1 MSQALTAFEHDYRA
15 VITAGWLEAAELF
28 RLGALADDVFGE
40 SRGANRVLAYVL
52 RSIFL
57 DLARRLDGEPVWPE
71 LGYFLK
77 TLNAP
82 IEAAIIGLKR
92 PLTEETAARMAIKL
106 LDGRRSFFA

>member
-1 MSQALTAFEHDYRA
+1 
-15 VITAGWLEAAELF
+15 LEPAELF

-52 RSIFL
+52 RSI
-57 DLARRLDGEPVWPE
+57 RRLDGEPVSPE

-92 PLTEETAARMAIKL
+92 PLTEETAAHVAIKL
-106 LDGRRSFFA
+106 LDGRRSFLA

>member
-1 MSQALTAFEHDYRA
+1 MPSWPARTLA
-15 VITAGWLEAAELF
+15 AG
-28 RLGALADDVFGE
+28 
-40 SRGANRVLAYVL
+40 GANRVLAYIL

-57 DLARRLDGEPVWPE
+57 ALARHMDGEPVSPE

-92 PLTEETAARMAIKL
+92 PLTEEAAA
-106 LDGRRSFFA
+106 DGRRSFLA